1 MVMKMFFT
9 TLGLAAALGMVQAQT
24 VAPAALEGPISS
36 IQRAGAN
43 VNVVVM
49 GITVRVRPA
58 TVITTPTATLTLEQL
73 LDTTP
78 LPGRSE
84 PGFVG
89 GTAIVEGNT
98 TASGIVIADTIF
110 VEPAENVVIGIV
122 TENASGALKVNG
134 LAVTMLADARIPAE
148 PLRNDLGFEIAA
160 EAVTVGTI
168 VALEGYY
175 SASSRALHSFILEA
189 TGTPALNPGLQV
201 SILRAQ
207 GRADR
212 GELEVRGGVSGVPAG
227 AVVTVQIRAPRANGT
242 SRLLGTVT
250 ATPDVLANS
259 QSYRFRAQGIT
270 PFPANIFA
278 RIVRAG
284 ESADSAI
291 TEVGL

>member
-1 MVMKMFFT
+1 MKMFCMSFGWA
-9 TLGLAAALGMVQAQT
+9 LALGFVHAQT
-24 VAPAALEGPISS
+24 VAPAALEGPVSS
-36 IQRAGAN
+36 IKQAGAN

-58 TVITTPTATLTLEQL
+58 TVITTPTATLTLAQL

-84 PGFVG
+84 AGFVG

-98 TASGIVIADTIF
+98 TAAGVVIADTLF

-122 TENASGALKVNG
+122 TENSAGVLKVNG
-134 LAVTMLADARIPAE
+134 MAVTMLADARIPAE
-148 PLRNDLGFEIAA
+148 PLRNDLGFEIAR
-160 EAVTVGTI
+160 EAITVGTV

-175 SASSRALHSFILEA
+175 SASSQALQAFILEA
-189 TGTPALNPGLQV
+189 TGIPALNPGLQV

-250 ATPDVLANS
+250 ATPDVLANT

-278 RIVRAG
+278 RVVRAG
-284 ESADSAI
+284 ETAESAT